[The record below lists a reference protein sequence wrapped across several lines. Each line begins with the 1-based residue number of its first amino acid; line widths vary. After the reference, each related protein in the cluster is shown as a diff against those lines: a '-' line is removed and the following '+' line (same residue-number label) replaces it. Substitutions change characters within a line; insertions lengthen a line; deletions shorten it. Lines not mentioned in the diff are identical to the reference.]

1 MARAT
6 YPDQSGQAEQAGRGI
21 SVSSL
26 NQTKTIEILER
37 QILNVFEALGPLA
50 LKIFNQLK
58 SKGQII
64 GCQVW
69 NVLF

>member
-1 MARAT
+1 MSRTT

-26 NQTKTIEILER
+26 NQTKAIEILER
-37 QILNVFEALGPLA
+37 QKLNVLEALGPPA
-50 LKIFNQLK
+50 LFILNQLK